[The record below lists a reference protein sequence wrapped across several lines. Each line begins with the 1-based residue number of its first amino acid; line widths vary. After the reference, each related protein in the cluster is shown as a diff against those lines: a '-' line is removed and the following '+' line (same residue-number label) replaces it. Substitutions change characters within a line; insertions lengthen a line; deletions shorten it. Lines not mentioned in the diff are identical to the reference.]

1 MTCGAAADSV
11 PGMDL
16 TDDALWPPLGLRV
29 VGAGLELVW
38 ARDDLL
44 LDLARLAAGGVHDEA
59 SMPFGV
65 PWTRGTPVEV
75 ARSTL
80 QYNWRSRGS
89 MSPDSWDLA
98 LVVRRDGEVLG
109 MQGIMAKGFPVTR
122 VAESGSWLGRA
133 HHGQGIGSRM
143 RLLIL
148 HLLFDGFDARAAT
161 TTAFADNAASLGVT
175 RKLGYRENGMKTAS
189 REGAAVEQVMFRMER
204 ADWEARPEWM
214 RLDVELHG
222 VGPVRELLGIP
233 VSSDERPA

>member
-1 MTCGAAADSV
+1 ME
-11 PGMDL
+11 L
-16 TDDALWPPLGLRV
+16 TDAALWPPLGLRV
-29 VGAGLELVW
+29 VGDGLELVW
-38 ARDDLL
+38 ARDELL
-44 LDLARLAAGGVHDEA
+44 LELARLAAGGVHDESA
-59 SMPFGV
+59 MPFHV

-80 QYNWRSRGS
+80 QYNWKGRGA
-89 MSPDSWDLA
+89 MGPDGWDLA

-109 MQGIMAKGFPVTR
+109 MQGIMAKNFPATR

-133 HHGQGIGSRM
+133 FHGQGIGWRM

-148 HLLFDGFDARAAT
+148 HLLFDGFGAQAAT
-161 TTAFADNAASLGVT
+161 TSAFADNPASLGVT
-175 RKLGYRENGMKTAS
+175 RKLGYRENGMTTAA
-189 REGAAVEQVMFRMER
+189 RDGVAVTQLMFRMER

-214 RLDVELHG
+214 RPGVELSG